1 MLKKVLIFKKSI
13 IFLFEKLR
21 ILNKSTIFVSRKG
34 DNNEGNTRTILLRTT
49 QTKLRCLAVDRGERN
64 RSLRNIHQ
72 GLSKQGGSTRVC
84 MAAEWLG

>member
-1 MLKKVLIFKKSI
+1 MLEKVLILKKSI

-49 QTKLRCLAVDRGERN
+49 QTKLWGLAMDRGFREWC
-64 RSLRNIHQ
+64 LRNIHQ
-72 GLSKQGGSTRVC
+72 GFYEQGRGS
-84 MAAEWLG
+84 